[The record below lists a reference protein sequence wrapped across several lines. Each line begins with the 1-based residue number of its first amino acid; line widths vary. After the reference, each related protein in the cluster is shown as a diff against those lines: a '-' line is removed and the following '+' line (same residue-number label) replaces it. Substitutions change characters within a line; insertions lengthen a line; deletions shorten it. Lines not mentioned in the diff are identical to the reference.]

1 MTDYLSRHLVALNT
15 DYKVRSLSSR
25 GDISEHDEIFDEYLR
40 ATMSVLDAVY
50 GRECTERVR
59 STALAT
65 PVRRRGP
72 GPLERLVRVAHRY
85 MQEWHA
91 HVLAMS

>member
-1 MTDYLSRHLVALNT
+1 MTDYLSRHLVALHT

-25 GDISEHDEIFDEYLR
+25 GDSGEHDAIFDEYLR
-40 ATMSVLDAVY
+40 ATMAVLDAVY

-59 STALAT
+59 STAPARS
-65 PVRRRGP
+65 VRRRGP
-72 GPLERLVRVAHRY
+72 GPLERLVRTAHRY

>member
-1 MTDYLSRHLVALNT
+1 MTDYLSRHLVALHT

-25 GDISEHDEIFDEYLR
+25 GGHSDHDAIFDEYLR
-40 ATMSVLDAVY
+40 ATMVVLDAVY
-50 GRECTERVR
+50 GRECTEHVR
-59 STALAT
+59 STAPAT

-72 GPLERLVRVAHRY
+72 GPLARLVRTAHRY

-91 HVLAMS
+91 HLLAMS